1 MCAQRNAW
9 DDDPEADAP
18 PDERPFGTRPFGARP
33 FGTRPF
39 GTRPFGTRPFG
50 TRPFGT
56 RPFGTRPFGTRPFG
70 TRPFGTR
77 PFGTRDD
84 EQGGGGP
91 DPAEWS
97 ADIAELFC
105 AMSATVRLGARIVC
119 DVDSLPIP
127 NRRVDAVYVA
137 PPERID
143 SAADLLDAETRNTE
157 PAQVGQRATALNRAR
172 VSTGRR
178 VLRPSERE
186 LTVQIAVRNSLVPAF
201 ERHPEVADA
210 LKQDI
215 ARALVFA
222 ADSAFLHGTGAD
234 SEPEGITE
242 FIDGLEHG
250 DDDDALELARAI
262 LNQLRVVEPRRFE
275 NPGWVLAP
283 ATLDELTRLP
293 TGEHGSAA
301 EASTRTLDATR
312 LLELDGLDGGMLLGY
327 PFLVSRAAAEEDGAS
342 RIYFSSDWTEAWIAA
357 GSDLVSVDF
366 STDASFATDSTII
379 RAVMSHDFVVRRP
392 GLFTYTAQRAPR

>member
-18 PDERPFGTRPFGARP
+18 PDE
-33 FGTRPF
+33 
-39 GTRPFGTRPFG
+39 RPFG

-250 DDDDALELARAI
+250 DDDALELARAI